1 MAFRIERFPD
11 TAEAR
16 AAAARFNDRL
26 RQGGETEFE
35 LMENPFSRHRP
46 EGPDSAMWQQYFL
59 ALDEVADSPLEA
71 RGGYLLQYQR
81 YSRGTTPSTSPL
93 AFLRLP
99 LSEGV
104 INKNYAAVGMLL
116 LRDAMKR
123 EASLCSLGMGGIHRP
138 LPRLMA
144 GLKWHVVEVPF
155 HFLVLRPFN
164 FLRQAQVLRRK
175 RFMAPI
181 CDLAAFS
188 GLGCLGMRLLQW
200 RAPIKQE
207 AGITTS
213 CEPNFG
219 PWADEVWQASS
230 HHYTFCGE
238 RNQHL
243 LNTLYPPDDPR
254 WIRCVVRRNGSPIG
268 WALLLCTDVKG
279 HKQFGTM
286 RLGSMADCLCA
297 PEDAALVVSAAVA
310 ELRKR
315 RADVIVTNQFHPSW
329 NEGLKRMGFLSG
341 PSNFVWAI
349 SPGLAKQLE
358 PLDSSL
364 LNAHINRGDG
374 DGPINL

>member
-16 AAAARFNDRL
+16 AAAGRFNDRL
-26 RQGGETEFE
+26 RKAGETEFE
-35 LMENPFSRHRP
+35 LMESPFSKHRP

-59 ALDEVADSPLEA
+59 AMEESPDQPLEV
-71 RGGYLLQYQR
+71 RGGYLLQYQH
-81 YSRGTTPSTSPL
+81 YSRGATPTTRPL

-104 INKNYAAVGMLL
+104 INKSYAAVGMLL

-155 HFLVLRPFN
+155 HFLVLRPLA
-164 FLRQAQVLRRK
+164 FLRQTQVLRRK
-175 RFMAPI
+175 RLMAPI
-181 CDLAAFS
+181 CDVAAFS
-188 GLGCLGMRLLQW
+188 GLGWLGLKLLQC
-200 RAPIKQE
+200 RAPLKRE
-207 AGITTS
+207 TGITTS
-213 CEPNFG
+213 CEPEFG
-219 PWADEVWQASS
+219 SWSDDIWQACGR
-230 HHYTFCGE
+230 HYAFCGE

-243 LNTLYPPDDPR
+243 LNVLYPPEDPR
-254 WIRCVVRRNGSPIG
+254 WIRCVVRRNGLPVG
-268 WALLLCTDVKG
+268 WSLLLCSDVKG

-286 RLGSMADCLCA
+286 RLGSIADCLSA
-297 PEDAALVVSAAVA
+297 PEDAALVVAAAVE
-310 ELRKR
+310 ELRNR
-315 RADVIVTNQFHPSW
+315 RADVIVTNQYHPSW
-329 NEGLKRMGFLSG
+329 NEALKRVGFNSG

-358 PLDSSL
+358 PLEASL
-364 LNAHINRGDG
+364 QKAHINRGDG